1 MISAILSLSGTESDS
16 TEIELRGKGWT
27 QIDQVN
33 CANLRAGNY
42 YEIGNDE
49 VTAEIYAL
57 KSEGGLISRLPLP
70 DSYEC
75 RKIVRPQFVEE
86 IR

>member
-42 YEIGNDE
+42 YEI
-49 VTAEIYAL
+49 YAL